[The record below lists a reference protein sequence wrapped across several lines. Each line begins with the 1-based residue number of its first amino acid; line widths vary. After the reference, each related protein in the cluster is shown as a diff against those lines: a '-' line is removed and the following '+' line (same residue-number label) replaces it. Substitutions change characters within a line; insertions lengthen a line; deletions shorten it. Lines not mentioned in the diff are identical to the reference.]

1 MSNISI
7 IVPVFQVESYL
18 CRCIDSILNQFYTDY
33 ELILVDDGSVDCS
46 SIICERYACVDK
58 RIIVIHK
65 TNGGLSDA
73 RNAGI
78 DLVANCSDSDWISFV
93 DSDDWIHPKFLE
105 VLYRCAQ
112 TNKCEIST
120 CYLHYTKGQNF
131 VEDDFDTN
139 TEVVSSEQYYCDF
152 TSLAVSACEKI
163 FKKELI
169 EQLRFPKGVLHE
181 DVFFTYKAVF
191 AANQIS
197 VIKHELYAYFGT
209 PDSIMRKKWSPG
221 RLAAFDGFQKQ
232 LLFFQEK
239 GYKKCYIRCIE
250 LIAETYCDQISQIQ
264 NELSVGIIDNKN
276 YFRVLKRRLQKHL
289 KQYAKVANLS
299 IKRFPYF
306 YAIAYPWWAK
316 MYWIID
322 AQINKLRRQK

>member
-7 IVPVFQVESYL
+7 IVPAFQVESYL
-18 CRCIDSILNQFYTDY
+18 CRCIESIISQTFTDY
-33 ELILVDDGSVDCS
+33 ELILVDDGSFDS
-46 SIICERYACVDK
+46 SGEICNEYLIRDSRVS
-58 RIIVIHK
+58 VIHK
-65 TNGGLSDA
+65 INGGLSDA
-73 RNAGI
+73 RNIGI
-78 DLVANCSDSDWISFV
+78 EFSFANDTIEWVTFV

-112 TNKCEIST
+112 SNKCEIST
-120 CYLHYTKGQNF
+120 CYLYYTRGQDF
-131 VEDDFDTN
+131 VEDGFDTSI
-139 TEVVSSEQYYCDF
+139 EVVSSEQYYCDF

-163 FKKELI
+163 YKKEII
-169 EQLRFPKGVLHE
+169 EKFRFPKGVLHE
-181 DVFFTYKAVF
+181 DVFFTYQAVF

-197 VIKHELYAYFGT
+197 VIKQELYAYFGT
-209 PDSIMRKKWSPG
+209 PDSIMRKKWSPS
-221 RLAAFDGFQKQ
+221 RLAAFDGFQNQ

-239 GYKKCYIRCIE
+239 GYEKCFIRCIE

>member
-73 RNAGI
+73 RNIGI
-78 DLVANCSDSDWISFV
+78 EFSFANDTIEWVTFV
-93 DSDDWIHPKFLE
+93 DSDDWVHRSYLKMLLLSN
-105 VLYRCAQ
+105 VHNNTLLSS
-112 TNKCEIST
+112 CET
-120 CYLHYTKGQNF
+120 FFTKGANF
-131 VEDDFDTN
+131 DHRNLCEYEEAVDSESFYCN
-139 TEVVSSEQYYCDF
+139 YSSTAIHAWGKLY
-152 TSLAVSACEKI
+152 
-163 FKKELI
+163 KKDLLKY
-169 EQLRFPKGVLHE
+169 LRFPFGLLHE
-181 DVFFTYKAVF
+181 DVFFTYQAVF

-197 VIKHELYAYFGT
+197 VIKQELYAYFGT
-209 PDSIMRKKWSPG
+209 PDSIMRKKWSPS
-221 RLAAFDGFQKQ
+221 RLAAFDGFQNQ

-239 GYKKCYIRCIE
+239 GYEKCYIRCIE
-250 LIAETYCDQISQIQ
+250 LIAETYCDQIAQIQ